1 MYKCPDCGNAVM
13 TSGRCFVCY
22 SCGAEGCGV
31 GNLEVTKED
40 EPNDQSLRIDGALQ
54 SKGVSV

>member
-1 MYKCPDCGNAVM
+1 M